1 MSMFTFQNIKDIQT
15 ENTSEKLS
23 YVLLIKRSVYLA
35 YNEFWNGFNNQ
46 RNNDDYNYDD
56 KDDDTHGI
64 EIRLWTDATAG
75 FAAVDVV
82 VVVNGSLLLTVHE
95 NTRWMS
101 FYGNCNNI
109 KINLKYILSM
119 NAKTIYLVLMY
130 ILIHIF
136 N

>member
-1 MSMFTFQNIKDIQT
+1 MSN
-15 ENTSEKLS
+15 
-23 YVLLIKRSVYLA
+23 VLLIERSDYLA

-64 EIRLWTDATAG
+64 EIRLWNDATAG
-75 FAAVDVV
+75 FVAVDVV
-82 VVVNGSLLLTVHE
+82 FNGSLLLTVHE

-109 KINLKYILSM
+109 KINLKYILFHECKNVISSS
-119 NAKTIYLVLMY
+119 NADINTY
-130 ILIHIF
+130 F
-136 N
+136 